1 MGRPGP
7 KLDRRVGGA
16 NTSRRRKRNVLIP
29 LSCNTFLAG
38 EGLGLVRP
46 RFLAIAFFGFFASV
60 GYLAYSFAHRASQ
73 GAYSPEISRAVYQTT
88 MLGGLVVLIG
98 LFLTASILP
107 HLARAWGP
115 RGSTSSIG
123 GRGRS
128 PETLT
133 LSAFPP
139 PSRIPRNPDSQWAV
153 DGLLE
158 ESGEDP
164 SPYMDLRRKRDAA
177 AVSAALSRLLP
188 TTDATSPG
196 KMMDRL
202 AGIRARKGGLLPED
216 REMTQVLLRLVD
228 EIKPLLVAAKKA
240 GLNVPEIRRVV
251 ADATSGREGDL
262 TYRVRV
268 VEQLKDTLESS
279 LVEHI
284 AQDLQSVLVDIEHTK
299 VATQQVHAAELTA
312 AEGVALLDTGNYS
325 AAIDRVARARET
337 IGTSLANVG
346 LPPAEG
352 ESGNSAPLS
361 IVPLV
366 GPSIVACLYVA
377 IGAILLP
384 GSDAFLTT
392 YYIAN
397 TTAIL
402 FVSYGWF
409 GLILYS
415 LLSVYILARSS
426 FLRGI
431 DYEVPLD
438 GI

>member
-1 MGRPGP
+1 MGRR
-7 KLDRRVGGA
+7 K
-16 NTSRRRKRNVLIP
+16 TSRDDANG
-29 LSCNTFLAG
+29 TFLSHHLAIPSLRV
-38 EGLGLVRP
+38 EGLGFIRP
-46 RFLAIAFFGFFASV
+46 RFLAVAFFGFFASV
-60 GYLAYSFAHRASQ
+60 AYLAYSFAHRASQ
-73 GAYSPEISRAVYQTT
+73 GAYSPEISRAVYQTS
-88 MLGGLVVLIG
+88 MLGGVLVLIG

-115 RGSTSSIG
+115 RGSTSSRG
-123 GRGRS
+123 GRAAPS
-128 PETLT
+128 ETKMVT
-133 LSAFPP
+133 AFPP
-139 PSRIPRNPDSQWAV
+139 SSRISRKPESGWAV

-158 ESGEDP
+158 DSGADP
-164 SPYMDLRRKRDAA
+164 TPYMDPSRARDAA
-177 AVSAALSRLLP
+177 AVSAALSRLVP
-188 TTDATSPG
+188 AADPTSPRNL
-196 KMMDRL
+196 MDRL
-202 AGIRARKGGLLPED
+202 SGIRARKGGGVLLPEE
-216 REMTQVLLRLVD
+216 REMTQVLLRLVN

-240 GLNVPEIRRVV
+240 GLNVPEIRRVI
-251 ADATSGREGDL
+251 ADATAGREGDL
-262 TYRVRV
+262 VYRVRV

-284 AQDLQSVLVDIEHTK
+284 AQDLQSVLVEIEHTK
-299 VATQQVHAAELTA
+299 AATQQVHAAELTA

-325 AAIDRVARARET
+325 AAIDRVARARER
-337 IGTSLANVG
+337 IGMSLANVG
-346 LPPAEG
+346 LPVAGG
-352 ESGNSAPLS
+352 ESEDSAPLS
-361 IVPLV
+361 IVPLI

-384 GSDAFLTT
+384 GSDGFLST

-402 FVSYGWF
+402 LLSYGWF

-431 DYEVPLD
+431 DREVPLD

>member
-1 MGRPGP
+1 M
-7 KLDRRVGGA
+7 
-16 NTSRRRKRNVLIP
+16 
-29 LSCNTFLAG
+29 
-38 EGLGLVRP
+38 
-46 RFLAIAFFGFFASV
+46 
-60 GYLAYSFAHRASQ
+60 
-73 GAYSPEISRAVYQTT
+73 
-88 MLGGLVVLIG
+88 VLIG

-139 PSRIPRNPDSQWAV
+139 PSRISRNPDSQWAV

-346 LPPAEG
+346 VPPAEG

>member
-1 MGRPGP
+1 
-7 KLDRRVGGA
+7 
-16 NTSRRRKRNVLIP
+16 
-29 LSCNTFLAG
+29 
-38 EGLGLVRP
+38 
-46 RFLAIAFFGFFASV
+46 
-60 GYLAYSFAHRASQ
+60 
-73 GAYSPEISRAVYQTT
+73 
-88 MLGGLVVLIG
+88 VVLIG

-251 ADATSGREGDL
+251 ADATAGREGDL

-352 ESGNSAPLS
+352 ESGSSAPLS

>member
-1 MGRPGP
+1 MRSS
-7 KLDRRVGGA
+7 RCS
-16 NTSRRRKRNVLIP
+16 SRRRRP
-29 LSCNTFLAG
+29 DSTSPRSG
-38 EGLGLVRP
+38 GSSPTRP
-46 RFLAIAFFGFFASV
+46 RA
-60 GYLAYSFAHRASQ
+60 
-73 GAYSPEISRAVYQTT
+73 
-88 MLGGLVVLIG
+88 
-98 LFLTASILP
+98 
-107 HLARAWGP
+107 
-115 RGSTSSIG
+115 
-123 GRGRS
+123 GR
-128 PETLT
+128 ET
-133 LSAFPP
+133 
-139 PSRIPRNPDSQWAV
+139 SRIGSGSSNSSRTHSSPRSSN
-153 DGLLE
+153 
-158 ESGEDP
+158 
-164 SPYMDLRRKRDAA
+164 
-177 AVSAALSRLLP
+177 
-188 TTDATSPG
+188 TS
-196 KMMDRL
+196 
-202 AGIRARKGGLLPED
+202 
-216 REMTQVLLRLVD
+216 
-228 EIKPLLVAAKKA
+228 
-240 GLNVPEIRRVV
+240 
-251 ADATSGREGDL
+251 
-262 TYRVRV
+262 
-268 VEQLKDTLESS
+268 
-279 LVEHI
+279 
-284 AQDLQSVLVDIEHTK
+284 QDLQSVLVDIEHTK

>member
-1 MGRPGP
+1 
-7 KLDRRVGGA
+7 
-16 NTSRRRKRNVLIP
+16 
-29 LSCNTFLAG
+29 
-38 EGLGLVRP
+38 P
-46 RFLAIAFFGFFASV
+46 RS
-60 GYLAYSFAHRASQ
+60 
-73 GAYSPEISRAVYQTT
+73 
-88 MLGGLVVLIG
+88 
-98 LFLTASILP
+98 
-107 HLARAWGP
+107 
-115 RGSTSSIG
+115 STSSIG

-139 PSRIPRNPDSQWAV
+139 PSRISRNPDSQWAV

-377 IGAILLP
+377 IGAILL
-384 GSDAFLTT
+384 
-392 YYIAN
+392 
-397 TTAIL
+397 
-402 FVSYGWF
+402 
-409 GLILYS
+409 
-415 LLSVYILARSS
+415 ARSS
-426 FLRGI
+426 RCVRIRAPMLLREHRFPVAASHSPFQQPKTIGKSSSVYSARQGTPAFRWCP
-431 DYEVPLD
+431 DSLPKSPAVPLVPHRMFR
-438 GI
+438 GKRASRRR